1 MSTTLKILDM
11 SGTAKGDFSVNPA
24 WLESEKG
31 EQAVYEAVNAFLAGL
46 RAGTASTKT
55 RGEVSGSGAKP
66 WKQKGTG
73 NARVGSKRSPIWRG
87 GGIVFG
93 PKPRSYAQNI
103 NKKVKT
109 LALRRALWQRVSAG
123 DVIVVEDFAFPKIS
137 TKAANVFLK
146 TVGASNR
153 SLVILNDNVDTME
166 GFQAVANA
174 WRSFSNISGLDLV
187 LASEVNTYEMLLG
200 KKVVL
205 SKGAFE
211 TIGARLSKEA

>member
-1 MSTTLKILDM
+1 MSNTLKIFDQ
-11 SGTAKGDFSVNPA
+11 SGAAKGDYSVNPA

-31 EQAVYEAVNAFLAGL
+31 EQAVYEAVNAFLAGI
-46 RAGTASTKT
+46 RAGTACTKT

-93 PKPRSYAQNI
+93 PKPRSYAQHI

-123 DVIVVEDFAFPKIS
+123 DVIVVEDFSFPTIS
-137 TKAANVFLK
+137 TKAANLFLK
-146 TVGASNR
+146 KIGAPNR
-153 SLVILNDNVDTME
+153 SLVILNDNVDTVE
-166 GFQAVANA
+166 GFEAVAKT
-174 WRSFSNISGLDLV
+174 WRSFNNIGGVDLV

-200 KKVVL
+200 KKVVI

-211 TIGARLSKEA
+211 TLGARLNKEA